1 MILALAAFVSIVLAD
16 PQFGHGPPTRF
27 PFFTAPRIT
36 IPRPTPVPGPFR
48 NPAIPPRIGGGV
60 GRFGRQ
66 VDFGAIG
73 RDIIARIQGVSS
85 SNTGIPGG
93 AAPIALP
100 AGLPGVPGIPAA
112 AAPIAL
118 PTGLPGI
125 PDLTRTG

>member
-16 PQFGHGPPTRF
+16 PQIGYRPPTRF
-27 PFFTAPRIT
+27 PAPTPPRIT
-36 IPRPTPVPGPFR
+36 FPRPTPVPGPFR
-48 NPAIPPRIGGGV
+48 NPAIPPRTGGGV

-73 RDIIARIQGVSS
+73 KDIIARIQGVSK
-85 SNTGIPGG
+85 TIPGIPGG
-93 AAPIALP
+93 
-100 AGLPGVPGIPAA
+100 

>member
-16 PQFGHGPPTRF
+16 PQFGYRPPTRF
-27 PFFTAPRIT
+27 PAPTPPRIPT
-36 IPRPTPVPGPFR
+36 PRPTPVPRPFR
-48 NPAIPPRIGGGV
+48 NPAIPPRI

-73 RDIIARIQGVSS
+73 RDIISRILGVSS
-85 SNTGIPGG
+85 TNTGIPVG

-100 AGLPGVPGIPAA
+100 AGLPGVPGTPGGAG
-112 AAPIAL
+112 PIAL
-118 PTGLPGI
+118 PTGLPGV